1 MRKRRWF
8 RLTVPLILS
17 SIISIGRSRKTNA
30 KKRSAVVRKRTEP
43 EVEIVY
49 TIWLEIEFDEE
60 AWKKEKRR
68 VSRFV
73 LVMTVPV
80 DWQEKT
86 MDGKAILGLY
96 KGQVNVEMNFSFL
109 KDPFFTDEIYIKKSE
124 RVLVL

>member
-1 MRKRRWF
+1 
-8 RLTVPLILS
+8 
-17 SIISIGRSRKTNA
+17 
-30 KKRSAVVRKRTEP
+30 
-43 EVEIVY
+43 VEIVY